1 MNDALTIKSNLFKCI
16 DNIASHPELVSLNPG
31 SDFTRNR
38 KISLRDILRFP
49 ILMERDCMDMELLKY
64 FDYDLDATPTQ
75 SAYIQQRSKLIPET
89 FKMVLD
95 SFNRTLPA
103 KQFLNKYILY
113 GVDGSRFNIFFN
125 PNDPDTYN
133 PPSGRSKL
141 GNNEIHVVASFRLTD
156 LVFTDAVIQPGKK
169 RNEFAAIC
177 DIIDGCSF
185 DNGIPLFLTDRGFPS
200 FNMFAHCAE
209 KRAFFLTRA
218 KDMYI
223 ERLLKEDLP
232 IDQAE
237 YDLTVQ
243 RIITRS
249 NSLKKRTIREKPELY
264 RYIDSNTKF
273 DFIPPGSAKEYPITL
288 RVVRIKLAD
297 GSYENLITNLPD
309 NEINADMLKIL
320 YYARWGIETAFRFLK
335 HAVGASDFHCR
346 AFDNVVHEV
355 WARLILFN
363 YCSAVTALAVAKHP
377 KDSKYTYKV
386 NFTMAIKNTHTFLK
400 QKGHSGLISIM
411 AILERYICPVRPDRY
426 FDRRHRLQMPMK
438 FSYRH

>member
-1 MNDALTIKSNLFKCI
+1 MNDALTIKSNLYKCI
-16 DNIASHPELVSLNPG
+16 DSIASHPELVSLNPG

-125 PNDPDTYN
+125 PNDPQTYN

-185 DNGIPLFLTDRGFPS
+185 DTGIPLFITDRGFPS
-200 FNMFAHCAE
+200 YNMFAHCAE
-209 KRAFFLTRA
+209 RGVFFLTRA

-223 ERLLKEDLP
+223 ERLLKDDLP
-232 IDQAE
+232 ID
-237 YDLTVQ
+237 
-243 RIITRS
+243 
-249 NSLKKRTIREKPELY
+249 
-264 RYIDSNTKF
+264 
-273 DFIPPGSAKEYPITL
+273 
-288 RVVRIKLAD
+288 
-297 GSYENLITNLPD
+297 
-309 NEINADMLKIL
+309 
-320 YYARWGIETAFRFLK
+320 
-335 HAVGASDFHCR
+335 
-346 AFDNVVHEV
+346 
-355 WARLILFN
+355 
-363 YCSAVTALAVAKHP
+363 
-377 KDSKYTYKV
+377 
-386 NFTMAIKNTHTFLK
+386 
-400 QKGHSGLISIM
+400 
-411 AILERYICPVRPDRY
+411 
-426 FDRRHRLQMPMK
+426 
-438 FSYRH
+438 